1 LAKKSV
7 VYFGLFA
14 FPGNFQ
20 EISQA
25 FMNPGV
31 YLAQTY
37 YYVSNFY

>member
-1 LAKKSV
+1 MF
-7 VYFGLFA
+7 YFIE

-20 EISQA
+20 EISYA